1 MNSFKHIKLL
11 IIGLTLATCINSHAL
26 DLLQIFKE
34 GNYKVD
40 FTPLQIGVIGNLFD
54 TKNVYGF
61 SLALP
66 MSFNENNYGIA
77 TGIWGK
83 SKNHCGIQLNML
95 NWANELNGIQI
106 GLIGILN
113 KAEGKASESSGGI
126 QMNLL
131 GNVSETLFGFQ
142 SGLYN
147 QSGRLNGMQFGLVNA
162 ADQGLQFGMVNIFNS
177 PRTLKGFDSC
187 QSDARIQIGI
197 YNHSN
202 NSAFQVG
209 ALNYNKNS
217 LIPIFPLFN
226 FSID

>member
-1 MNSFKHIKLL
+1 LIIDQHTKFF
-11 IIGLTLATCINSHAL
+11 IIGLTLTTCINSHAI

-40 FTPLQIGVIGNLFD
+40 FTPLQIGVVGNLFA
-54 TKNVYGF
+54 TKNVCGF
-61 SLALP
+61 SFALP

-83 SKNHCGIQLNML
+83 SKNHYGLQANML
-95 NWANELNGIQI
+95 NRANVLNGVQI
-106 GLIGILN
+106 GLIGILD
-113 KAEGKASESSGGI
+113 KEDGTASESSGGI
-126 QMNLL
+126 QMNILC
-131 GNVSETLFGFQ
+131 NIAETLYGFQ
-142 SGLYN
+142 GGLYN
-147 QSGRLNGMQFGLVNA
+147 QGGRFNGMQLGLINA
-162 ADQGLQFGMVNIFNS
+162 ADQCLQIGMINIFKS
-177 PRTLKGFDSC
+177 QRRLEGYDSS
-187 QSDARIQIGI
+187 QADARVQIGI

-209 ALNYNKNS
+209 ALNYCKNS